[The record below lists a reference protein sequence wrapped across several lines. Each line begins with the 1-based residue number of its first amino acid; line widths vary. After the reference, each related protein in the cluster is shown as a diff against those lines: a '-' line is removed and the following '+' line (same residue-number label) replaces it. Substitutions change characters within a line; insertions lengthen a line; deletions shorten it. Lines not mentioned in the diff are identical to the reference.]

1 MINIDKHTRNKIY
14 WIDYSD
20 PQKLYVDGK
29 LKESNL
35 AVINLGHALSTL
47 IKDKEEAQ
55 LRIMATDYLTEVMG
69 SETNLEPSRDFP
81 FVIVKNIGI
90 LQEHFLDIYPEKY
103 LLDFSKNT
111 GLILLWEGKVLNNQQ
126 FFWPDTTEYSLKFT
140 DTNVQKIDLQR

>member
-1 MINIDKHTRNKIY
+1 MIHIDKHTRNKIY

-20 PQKLYVDGK
+20 PQKSYVDGK

-35 AVINLGHALSTL
+35 AVINLGYVFASL

-55 LRIMATDYLTEVMG
+55 VRIMTTDYLDEVMDAN
-69 SETNLEPSRDFP
+69 TNLDKSSGFP
-81 FVIVKNIGI
+81 YVIVKNIGL

-111 GLILLWEGKVLNNQQ
+111 GVILLWEGKVLNNQQ
-126 FFWPDTTEYSLKFT
+126 FQWPDTNEYSLKFN
-140 DTNVQKIDLQR
+140 DTNVQKIKL

>member
-1 MINIDKHTRNKIY
+1 MIHIDKHTRNKIY

-20 PQKLYVDGK
+20 PLKPYVDEK

-35 AVINLGHALSTL
+35 AVINLGYAVASL

-55 LRIMATDYLTEVMG
+55 VRIIATDYLTEVMEA
-69 SETNLEPSRDFP
+69 ETNRDTSSGLP
-81 FVIVKNIGI
+81 YVIVKNIGI

-111 GLILLWEGKVLNNQQ
+111 GVIILWEGKVINNQQ
-126 FFWPDTTEYSLKFT
+126 FFWPDTNDYSLKFN
-140 DTNVQKIDLQR
+140 DTNVQKIYL